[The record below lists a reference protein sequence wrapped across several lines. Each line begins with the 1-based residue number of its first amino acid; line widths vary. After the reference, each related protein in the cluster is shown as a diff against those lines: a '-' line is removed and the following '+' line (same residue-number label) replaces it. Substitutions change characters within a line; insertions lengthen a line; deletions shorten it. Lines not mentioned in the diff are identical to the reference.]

1 VAQRLR
7 AGDRAYSV
15 DAIRSRGDRVVV
27 AFSWSDREGH
37 RHAWAH
43 ALRLRD
49 GKIVDMQDFAN
60 PKSALAL
67 MRLRTALLS
76 ASTV

>member
-1 VAQRLR
+1 MR
-7 AGDRAYSV
+7 AGDREYRL
-15 DAIRSRGDRVVV
+15 DAIRSRGNRVVV
-27 AFSWSDREGH
+27 AFSWSDKDGH

-49 GKIVDMQDFAN
+49 GKIVDMEDFAN

-67 MRLRTALLS
+67 MRVRTVFVS
-76 ASTV
+76 PSSD

>member
-1 VAQRLR
+1 MTERLR
-7 AGDRAYSV
+7 AGDRDYRL
-15 DAIRSRGDRVVV
+15 DAIRSCGDRVVA

-49 GKIVDMQDFAN
+49 GRIVDMQDYAS

-67 MRLRTALLS
+67 MRLRTAFRS
-76 ASTV
+76 SST

>member
-1 VAQRLR
+1 MR
-7 AGDRAYSV
+7 AGDREYSL

-27 AFSWSDREGH
+27 AFSWSDKDGQ

-67 MRLRTALLS
+67 MRVRTVFVS
-76 ASTV
+76 SSSD